1 KSECYDLVKDGRI
14 DIQDL
19 VVFAQNFGTD
29 NSATDFN
36 GDSRVDIS
44 DLVEFA
50 RHFGQ
55 KKAEKST
62 ETLAL
67 AAAPAPE
74 AAPVV
79 EPEVVTVT
87 EPEAAPAAEPEV
99 VPVAEPE
106 AAPAAEPAA
115 APAFIPAQDVKLETV
130 EAKEET
136 NAAMLASLPAVE
148 NTAVQVRD
156 SIFSSN
162 EDEDEDWL
170 EDICSDMKQDT
181 QNQLID
187 DLFGKN

>member
-1 KSECYDLVKDGRI
+1 MKDGRI

-44 DLVEFA
+44 DLVEIA
-50 RHFGQ
+50 RNFGK

-67 AAAPAPE
+67 APAAAPQ
-74 AAPVV
+74 AAPV
-79 EPEVVTVT
+79 
-87 EPEAAPAAEPEV
+87 AAPAAVVDEPV
-99 VPVAEPE
+99 
-106 AAPAAEPAA
+106 A
-115 APAFIPAQDVKLETV
+115 APAFIPAEGLKLETV

-136 NAAMLASLPAVE
+136 NAAVLAAAAPVE
-148 NTAVQVRD
+148 SQAVQARD
-156 SIFSSN
+156 SIFASD
-162 EDEDEDWL
+162 EEEDEDWL
-170 EDICSDMKQDT
+170 EDICSDLKQDA

-187 DLFGKN
+187 DMFGNN